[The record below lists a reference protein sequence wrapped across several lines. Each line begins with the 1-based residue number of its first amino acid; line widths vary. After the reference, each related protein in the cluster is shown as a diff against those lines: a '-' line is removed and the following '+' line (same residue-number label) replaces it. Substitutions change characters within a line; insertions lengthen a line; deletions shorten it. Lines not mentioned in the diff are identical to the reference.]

1 MRRRSAG
8 TLCFSCKEMS
18 LSNVDGVMD
27 STAVSGRG
35 RERAA
40 GRGIAAA
47 LPEERWTAFGE
58 FYRAEYPR
66 MVRVALLVTG
76 SPETAQD
83 VVQDSF
89 VGVWRRWDQ
98 LRDPAGYLY
107 RSVVNGCRSHHRRAA
122 REQKVRALTGL
133 DQPGSSF
140 APAGTDE
147 LSDALASL
155 PHRQRVA
162 LVLRFYDDLSEA
174 DAAAVLGC
182 RPGTI
187 GSLVHRG
194 LAQLKRV
201 IEL

>member
-1 MRRRSAG
+1 MAVA
-8 TLCFSCKEMS
+8 
-18 LSNVDGVMD
+18 NVDGVME
-27 STAVSGRG
+27 STAVSGRDE
-35 RERAA
+35 ERVA
-40 GRGIAAA
+40 GRGVASTAA
-47 LPEERWTAFGE
+47 LPAERWSAFGE
-58 FYRAEYPR
+58 FYAAEYPR

-76 SPETAQD
+76 SSETAQD

-107 RSVVNGCRSHHRRAA
+107 RSVVNGCRSHHRRAT

-133 DQPGSSF
+133 DRPGASF

-162 LVLRFYDDLSEA
+162 LVLRFYDDLSEG